1 MDAFGIQGSKCLI
14 SSFSLNLLTREY
26 SPEVA
31 SLTWSPVDAGG
42 RGLDNTGSYSNYKW
56 LWAQDLHSKESVS
69 LLKSSSLPDPPN
81 LIYYRGWE
89 ADQGGP
95 RALEKR
101 KARGVCQNRRP
112 CTHHDRTCKPLYCHK
127 TPHTCCA
134 HFNLPSHHCVS
145 KMEKKLVMRIMCAQG
160 FSTIMF
166 IYKE

>member
-26 SPEVA
+26 SPEEA

-112 CTHHDRTCKPLYCHK
+112 CNITTGAASLCIATR
-127 TPHTCCA
+127 PHTPA
-134 HFNLPSHHCVS
+134 APISTSPPTTVFPRWKRNWLWESCVPRD
-145 KMEKKLVMRIMCAQG
+145 LVQ
-160 FSTIMF
+160 
-166 IYKE
+166 